1 MLRALNVKHR
11 IDGFEKIAKLFGEFI
26 KIKYTHQ

>member
-11 IDGFEKIAKLFGEFI
+11 IDGLEKIAKLFEFI